1 MPSSSSW
8 FRRWR
13 WWLLTPLLALTLLL
27 VLAALAIDRSPR
39 VSATT
44 STDANAVLH
53 LRQWLRAH
61 DPRRARDGRL
71 YVLQASGDDLQ
82 WLAEQAARLA
92 GGAARVTLREGQLQL
107 RFSLPWRRFWLNAV
121 LDLGDGATRPVLQ
134 RAQLGQLVL
143 PGALAEPLLAL
154 ALRGLDPPQGD
165 WPGWHQ
171 VLQGTRWQAD
181 RALVVYRWRADI
193 PGRVADWLV
202 PAPQLARLRAYHD
215 ALNQAVRAQPGA
227 AELPALLEPLFRLAQ
242 ARSAA
247 GGETTDAAAENR
259 AALLV
264 LAAYVTGRPLQ
275 ALLPAARGWPA
286 LPRRAVL
293 LDGRPDFPLHFMV
306 SAALAA
312 EGSGPL
318 SDALGLVKEVSDA
331 RQGSGFSFNDIA
343 VNRAGTRL
351 GQQAVRAPRQVQAA
365 LAGPVQ
371 LLPDVSDL
379 PEFMPEAQFLA
390 RYGGV
395 GAPAYRAM
403 LADIE
408 ARVAALPLYR

>member
-1 MPSSSSW
+1 MSRPSSRW
-8 FRRWR
+8 RRLR
-13 WWLLTPLLALTLLL
+13 WWLLAPALLVGAGLLA
-27 VLAALAIDRSPR
+27 AALALDTAPR
-39 VSATT
+39 ITGSVA
-44 STDANAVLH
+44 TDANTVLH

-71 YVLQASGDDLQ
+71 YVLQASADDLQ
-82 WLAEQAARLA
+82 WLAQQAARLG
-92 GGAARVTLREGQLQL
+92 GGAARVQLAPGHAQLQL
-107 RFSLPWRRFWLNAV
+107 SLPWRRFWLNAV
-121 LDLGDGATRPVLQ
+121 VDLGDSATRPVLL

-143 PGALAEPLLAL
+143 PGVLAEPLLAL
-154 ALRGLDPPQGD
+154 ALRLADPPQGD

-181 RALVVYRWRADI
+181 RGLVVYRWRADI
-193 PGRVADWLV
+193 PGRVADRLV

-215 ALNQAVRAQPGA
+215 ALDALVRAQPGSQD
-227 AELPALLEPLFRLAQ
+227 LSALLVPLLGLARE
-242 ARSAA
+242 RSGPGHDA
-247 GGETTDAAAENR
+247 GDAAAENR

-264 LAAYVTGRPLQ
+264 LATHVTGRPLRT
-275 ALLPAARGWPA
+275 LLPAARAWPRIPQRGVSLA
-286 LPRRAVL
+286 
-293 LDGRPDFPLHFMV
+293 GRPDFPLHFMV

-351 GQQAVRAPRQVQAA
+351 GELAVRAPRRLQAA
-365 LAGPVQ
+365 LASPVQ
-371 LLPDVSDL
+371 LLPDVADL
-379 PEFMPEAQFLA
+379 PEFLPEAEFVA
-390 RYGGV
+390 RYGGI

>member
-8 FRRWR
+8 WRRGR
-13 WWLLTPLLALTLLL
+13 WWLLAPALLVAAVLLAA
-27 VLAALAIDRSPR
+27 VLALDASPR
-39 VSATT
+39 IAGSVA
-44 STDANAVLH
+44 TDANAVLH
-53 LRQWLRAH
+53 LRQWLRTH

-71 YVLQASGDDLQ
+71 YVLQANGDDLQ
-82 WLAEQAARLA
+82 WLAQQAARLG
-92 GGAARVTLREGQLQL
+92 GGAARVRLAEGHLQLQI
-107 RFSLPWRRFWLNAV
+107 SLPWRRFWLNAV

-143 PGALAEPLLAL
+143 PGALAEPAL
-154 ALRGLDPPQGD
+154 ALVLHLLDPPQGD

-193 PGRVADWLV
+193 PGRMADWLV
-202 PAPQLARLRAYHD
+202 PAPQLARLRIYHD
-215 ALNQAVRAQPGA
+215 ALDRLVRAQPGA
-227 AELPALLEPLFRLAQ
+227 QDLPALLAPLFSLARQ
-242 ARSAA
+242 RSGPEGDAS
-247 GGETTDAAAENR
+247 DAAAENR

-264 LAAYVTGRPLQ
+264 LAAHVTGRPLQ
-275 ALLPAARGWPA
+275 ALLPAARPWPRIPQRGVSLA
-286 LPRRAVL
+286 
-293 LDGRPDFPLHFMV
+293 GRPDFPLHFMV

-351 GQQAVRAPRQVQAA
+351 GQLAVRAPRRLQAA
-365 LAGPVQ
+365 LAAPVQ

-379 PEFMPEAQFLA
+379 PEFLPEAAFVA

-395 GAPAYRAM
+395 GAPAYRVM

-408 ARVAALPLYR
+408 ARVVALPLYR